1 VSGVETGAGQPGPAR
16 RRIAATALAAAA
28 TRALLDE
35 LETTPKPGLVDR
47 NGSGAHAD
55 LSYARLHASAL
66 ALEPVFAQL
75 ALAAAG
81 ASPSR
86 VLREEIGELGRRG
99 ERAMLRE
106 SGGTNTHR
114 GALWALGL
122 LVAAAASTGA
132 RDAEAIARR
141 AGEFARLPDRF
152 ARYGHSHGRLAAER
166 FGARGA
172 RGEAAAGFPHVIKVA
187 LPGLR
192 AAAAAPDVLLRVIAT
207 LDDTC
212 LLHRGG
218 AAALTAARRGARE
231 SLRAGGTAT
240 QRGRAAL
247 ERLDAALLAR
257 NASPGGCADVLAAA
271 LFLHALHA
279 IAR

>member
-1 VSGVETGAGQPGPAR
+1 MFEVTTLSG
-16 RRIAATALAAAA
+16 AA

-35 LETTPKPGLVDR
+35 LDTTPKPGLVDR
-47 NGSGAHAD
+47 DGSGAHAD
-55 LSYARLHASAL
+55 LSFSRLHASAL
-66 ALEPVFAQL
+66 ALEPVFAKL
-75 ALAAAG
+75 ADVAAG
-81 ASPSR
+81 EQPSR
-86 VLREEIGELGRRG
+86 ELREEIGEIGRQG

-122 LVAAAASTGA
+122 LVAAAASTRA
-132 RDAEAIARR
+132 RDADAIAER

-152 ARYGHSHGRLAAER
+152 ARYGHSHGRIANRR

-172 RGEAAAGFPHVIKVA
+172 RGEAAAGFPQVVRVA
-187 LPGLR
+187 LPALR
-192 AAAAAPDVLLRVIAT
+192 RGVAPPDVLLRILAT

-218 AAALTAARRGARE
+218 AAALTVARRGARE
-231 SLRAGGTAT
+231 SLRAGGIAT
-240 QRGRAAL
+240 HRGRAAL
-247 ERLDAALLAR
+247 ERLDSALLAR

-271 LFLHALHA
+271 FFVHA
-279 IAR
+279 IAG